1 MSLLL
6 RPLFEKTSS
15 TCTYL
20 LADMQTLDAII
31 IDAVDETLVY
41 PHDYGGRTVSSIW
54 KEKQFNE
61 MIGVNVG
68 KQAFIRRINAMVL
81 DLPKKIHVAVSCA

>member
-1 MSLLL
+1 MSLRL

-15 TCTYL
+15 TYTYL

-41 PHDYGGRTVSSIW
+41 PHDYIMMAER
-54 KEKQFNE
+54 
-61 MIGVNVG
+61 
-68 KQAFIRRINAMVL
+68 
-81 DLPKKIHVAVSCA
+81 